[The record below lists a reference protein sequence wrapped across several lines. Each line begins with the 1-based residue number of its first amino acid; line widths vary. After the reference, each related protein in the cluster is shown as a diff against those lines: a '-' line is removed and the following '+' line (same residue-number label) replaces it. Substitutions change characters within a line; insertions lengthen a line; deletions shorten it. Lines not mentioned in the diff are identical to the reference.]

1 MSNVLNMRI
10 SEDTKDQ
17 LERLCKLTK
26 RTKSSL
32 GAEAIEEFIERKLW
46 LLTALE
52 EGIEDAK
59 KGNLVKH
66 ETILDE
72 WEGKAGAA

>member
-1 MSNVLNMRI
+1 MSSVLNMRI
-10 SEDTKDQ
+10 DEETKDR

-32 GAEAIEEFIERKLW
+32 GAEAIEEYVERKLW

-52 EGIEDAK
+52 DGIEDAK
-59 KGNLVKH
+59 NGNLVKH
-66 ETILDE
+66 ETILAE
-72 WEGKAGAA
+72 WEEKAGV

>member
-1 MSNVLNMRI
+1 
-10 SEDTKDQ
+10 
-17 LERLCKLTK
+17 
-26 RTKSSL
+26 
-32 GAEAIEEFIERKLW
+32 
-46 LLTALE
+46 LTALE

-72 WEGKAGAA
+72 WEGKAGVV